1 MNRWYVIYDFSV
13 MMTQLLHLIRL
24 YLVVDLVNW
33 YKIVWHYILWFQG
46 GVDTTS
52 CADTTSCVCPVRSIL
67 HLVAQHLVFSNKI
80 NTISS
85 AIQSGEL
92 VAILLAFLLGFI
104 YTKFF
109 HLFPFTRLTVIQ
121 SVLYWNNKES
131 WKYV

>member
-1 MNRWYVIYDFSV
+1 MICHHHFSV
-13 MMTQLLHLIRL
+13 MIAHQLHLIRL
-24 YLVVDLVNW
+24 YLVVDLVNR
-33 YKIVWHYILWFQG
+33 YKILWHYILWFQG

-52 CADTTSCVCPVRSIL
+52 CADTISCARVGGSAL

-109 HLFPFTRLTVIQ
+109 TYFPLPG
-121 SVLYWNNKES
+121 
-131 WKYV
+131 